1 MLLSNRKN
9 KSKSLPNIKAN
20 TNVKSSNVNFK
31 QINNSRKKLDFFSKN
46 INPNINQTITIM
58 DNLRNKSAIPKYY
71 INYRRNNPL
80 YQYNTKKFTKDF
92 EKIKIFKGKAIK
104 ILNKNEQSKH
114 NQKEINISNDYNKRH
129 IYLYPNTF
137 NYSCGM
143 DRNEILNI
151 NMNKKPRERKKQ
163 NIIHLVN
170 NQINIENYEY
180 KLPRMISILRR
191 NDFLQDQL
199 YYEQWKYP
207 FNFSK

>member
-1 MLLSNRKN
+1 
-9 KSKSLPNIKAN
+9 
-20 TNVKSSNVNFK
+20 
-31 QINNSRKKLDFFSKN
+31 
-46 INPNINQTITIM
+46 
-58 DNLRNKSAIPKYY
+58 
-71 INYRRNNPL
+71 
-80 YQYNTKKFTKDF
+80 
-92 EKIKIFKGKAIK
+92 
-104 ILNKNEQSKH
+104 
-114 NQKEINISNDYNKRH
+114 
-129 IYLYPNTF
+129 
-137 NYSCGM
+137 M

-199 YYEQWKYP
+199 YYEHWKYP